1 MSSVLLIEV
10 LPVSVCPML
19 LCDVSPHPVLSCV
32 SLTAQTTGE
41 EEVKQVPVVLSQ
53 IQILL
58 SF

>member
-19 LCDVSPHPVLSCV
+19 LCDVAPHPVLSCV
-32 SLTAQTTGE
+32 SLTAQTTE

-53 IQILL
+53 IHILL
-58 SF
+58 AF